1 MVVKVYYG
9 QQEAKLTLLVVHG
22 KGPNILE
29 RDWLQSLQL
38 NWQEIHSLHS
48 CSLLEALDKHAEI
61 FKKGLGTLKG
71 YQAKIYIDHMHDA
84 TPPFFKAC
92 SVLYSMQSLVDKEL
106 DKLVN
111 EGVIEPLRFGEWAAP
126 IVPILKKVTRLQ

>member
-1 MVVKVYYG
+1 
-9 QQEAKLTLLVVHG
+9 
-22 KGPNILE
+22 
-29 RDWLQSLQL
+29 
-38 NWQEIHSLHS
+38 
-48 CSLLEALDKHAEI
+48 
-61 FKKGLGTLKG
+61 
-71 YQAKIYIDHMHDA
+71 MHDA

-111 EGVIEPLRFGEWAAP
+111 EGVIEPIRFGEWAAP